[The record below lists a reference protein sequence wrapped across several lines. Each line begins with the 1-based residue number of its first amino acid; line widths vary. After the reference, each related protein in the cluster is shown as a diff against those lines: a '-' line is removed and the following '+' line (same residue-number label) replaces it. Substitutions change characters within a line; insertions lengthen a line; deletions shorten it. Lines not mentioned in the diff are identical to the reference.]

1 MSTENLSLAWTGD
14 FDSLKKFSNEV
25 LNLDGEW
32 TQPGGDKK
40 LFTFGNSSIVWRKT
54 KGLLLF
60 KGEQSMAVK
69 TKICEAMLQ
78 ESFNPPSQTHSGISP
93 GDCMD
98 EIESLRSGQLL
109 NGEAI
114 QLLANSVSQISSIIA
129 ELQAKA
135 KPSTDDLSEK
145 NTEKSLEEKI
155 EQFEYAKS
163 TNTNTDNPIVIE
175 QSEQLMESNNAN
187 SDECTPL
194 IEKNTLEKTLEISDN
209 QEGISTLNGLI
220 DDVSDNNMKR
230 SKHAIDKGQNM
241 RSTDKLHT
249 TNNGII
255 PIKVNNGCECNVNES
270 ETNDPTILVNPL
282 NLIETDNDNLKHKH
296 NVNNPIVSAEVAT
309 SIKYDN
315 KQVRNINQATFAE
328 VVTSSPAFNTRN
340 ALEKSPTN
348 KSQNNSQP
356 IINDPSSDSADG
368 FIGVD
373 RRRNRVK
380 KFLLSG
386 IAENVK
392 ECQIVS
398 YLKQRNITPTYI
410 SVFPSKRK
418 GTTSAKIHFRSADC
432 SLVQQQNF
440 WPQFVNCKI
449 WQSKGE
455 IRSNITHNGKF
466 STYV

>member
-175 QSEQLMESNNAN
+175 QSEQLMASNNAN
-187 SDECTPL
+187 SDEYTPL
-194 IEKNTLEKTLEISDN
+194 IEKNTLEKTLEINDN

-220 DDVSDNNMKR
+220 DDVSDNNIKTSYAKAAKSHLDLR
-230 SKHAIDKGQNM
+230 NPSKTPTKSAK
-241 RSTDKLHT
+241 DKLSLA
-249 TNNGII
+249 TNAKENT
-255 PIKVNNGCECNVNES
+255 PNS
-270 ETNDPTILVNPL
+270 EG
-282 NLIETDNDNLKHKH
+282 LIH
-296 NVNNPIVSAEVAT
+296 
-309 SIKYDN
+309 
-315 KQVRNINQATFAE
+315 
-328 VVTSSPAFNTRN
+328 
-340 ALEKSPTN
+340 
-348 KSQNNSQP
+348 
-356 IINDPSSDSADG
+356 SDVPDG
-368 FIGVD
+368 FIGVE
-373 RRRNRVK
+373 RKRNKYK
-380 KFLLSG
+380 KFFLSG
-386 IAENVK
+386 IADGVK
-392 ECQIVS
+392 ESQIYS
-398 YLKQRNITPTYI
+398 YLIERNITPTMV
-410 SVFPSKRK
+410 STFQSKRK
-418 GTTSAKIHFRSADC
+418 GTMSAKIHIPLTTS
-432 SLVQQQNF
+432 SVVLEKNF
-440 WPQFVNCKI
+440 WPEFVYCKP
-449 WQSKGE
+449 WQQKIDKKQNTLQKNKETLVGSY
-455 IRSNITHNGKF
+455 ITL
-466 STYV
+466 V